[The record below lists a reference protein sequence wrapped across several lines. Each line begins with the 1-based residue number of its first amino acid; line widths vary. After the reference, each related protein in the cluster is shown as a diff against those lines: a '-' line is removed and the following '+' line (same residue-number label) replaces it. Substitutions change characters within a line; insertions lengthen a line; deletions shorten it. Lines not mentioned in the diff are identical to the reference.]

1 MIERFISNDLSLRRW
16 RSFKSQRRSVIAGVA
31 FLICFFFSATAE
43 LWSNSK
49 PFVIHYNGK
58 THFPIFSRIHPSNFG
73 QDTAALTDYR
83 AIELGKGDWDLW
95 PLIEWDPYE
104 SNKEVFSYPS
114 PPSRD
119 NLLGT
124 DNQGRDV
131 LARILYG
138 MRYGV
143 AYAFATWALTCLIGI
158 CLGGAMGF
166 FGGKIDL
173 IGQRVEEV
181 ISSIPTLFILIIL
194 VSIFKPSLPILV
206 VISAAFGWILFSTY
220 IRAEFLKN
228 RKRDFVEVARAM
240 GASNSRLI
248 FKHILPNSLIPIITL
263 SPFVIAA
270 YITGLA
276 SLDYLGLGLPPPT
289 PSWGE
294 LLDQAKQYVTIAW
307 WLAVYPASALFLSL
321 ILLSLVGDGLRVAFD
336 PRKS

>member
-1 MIERFISNDLSLRRW
+1 MIERYIKNDLSLRRW
-16 RSFKSQRRSVIAGVA
+16 RTFKSQKRSVFGALA
-31 FLICFFFSATAE
+31 FLLVFFMSATAE
-43 LWSNSK
+43 IWSNSK
-49 PFVIHYNGK
+49 PLVLHYQGQ
-58 THFPIFSRIHPSNFG
+58 THFPIFIRVHPSVFG
-73 QDTAALTDYR
+73 QNSAALTAYR
-83 AIELGKGDWDLW
+83 DIKLQDGDWDIW
-95 PLIEWDPYE
+95 PIIKWDPYE
-104 SNKEVFSYPS
+104 SNQSVTSYPS
-114 PPSRD
+114 PPSAE
-119 NLLGT
+119 NWLGT

-143 AYAFATWALTCLIGI
+143 AYAFSTWALTCLIGI

-166 FGGKIDL
+166 FGGTLDL

-194 VSIFKPSLPILV
+194 VSIFKPSLPVLV
-206 VISAAFGWILFSTY
+206 LISALFGWILFSTY

-240 GASNSRLI
+240 GASNRRLI
-248 FKHILPNSLIPIITL
+248 FKHILPNSLVPIITL
-263 SPFVIAA
+263 SPFVIAS

-294 LLDQAKQYVTIAW
+294 LLDQAQQYVTIAW

-321 ILLSLVGDGLRVAFD
+321 ILLSMVGDGLRVAFD
-336 PRKS
+336 PRKT